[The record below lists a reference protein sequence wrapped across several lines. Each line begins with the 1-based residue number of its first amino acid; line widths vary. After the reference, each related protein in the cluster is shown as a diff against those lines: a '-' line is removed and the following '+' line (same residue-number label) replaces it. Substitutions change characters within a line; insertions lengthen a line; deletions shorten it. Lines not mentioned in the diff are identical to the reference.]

1 VFDKVQRIST
11 VIFSRKTSEVIQC
24 QRLKQI
30 VIGDAENW
38 LNNGTGHFVPS
49 LRWTRVILS
58 CRRDLITF
66 PCLYRFTISRDAL
79 KYCGRHSA

>member
-1 VFDKVQRIST
+1 MFDNVQRISS
-11 VIFSRKTSEVIQC
+11 VSFSRKTSEVIQC

-30 VIGDAENW
+30 VIRTAENW

-49 LRWTRVILS
+49 LRWTRVIPS

-66 PCLYRFTISRDAL
+66 PCLSL
-79 KYCGRHSA
+79 PLHN